1 MIKICFK
8 GNPEYSSYII
18 EALESLGGKNENYFG
33 GNDDDSYYMNND
45 YNIIGCSYD
54 KPVGYTEVNIETYV
68 KLTKKR
74 IELKEKVTA
83 LNEMKVLAGK
93 YFPEILPLIRKE
105 LQEQYS
111 LGIQQDIMETRFKL
125 IGK

>member
-1 MIKICFK
+1 MINICFK
-8 GNPEYSSYII
+8 GSQEYSSSII
-18 EALESLGGKNENYFG
+18 DVLESLGGINELSLKCESDLYYHNING
-33 GNDDDSYYMNND
+33 IIDWSYT
-45 YNIIGCSYD
+45 
-54 KPVGYTEVNIETYV
+54 KPDGYTEVNIETYV

-83 LNEMKVLAGK
+83 LNDMKVLAGK

-111 LGIQQDIMETRFKL
+111 LGIQQDVLEKRFKL

>member
-1 MIKICFK
+1 MINVCFK
-8 GNPEYSSYII
+8 GSQEYSSSITDI
-18 EALESLGGKNENYFG
+18 LESLGGKNEKPLKCC
-33 GNDDDSYYMNND
+33 DADLYYMNND
-45 YNIIGCSYD
+45 NGIIDYSFK
-54 KPVGYTEVNIETYV
+54 KPDGYTEVNIETYV

-74 IELKEKVTA
+74 IEHKEKVTA

-111 LGIQQDIMETRFKL
+111 LGIQQDVMETRFKL

>member
-1 MIKICFK
+1 MINICFK
-8 GNPEYSSYII
+8 GSQEYSESII
-18 EALESLGGKNENYFG
+18 EVLETLGGKNEKPLKCC
-33 GNDDDSYYMNND
+33 DADLYYMNVDGIITYSD
-45 YNIIGCSYD
+45 Y
-54 KPVGYTEVNIETYV
+54 KPADFTLSNIETYV

-74 IELKEKVTA
+74 IELKEKVAA
-83 LNEMKVLAGK
+83 LNDMKVLAGK

-111 LGIQQDIMETRFKL
+111 LGIQQDVMETRFKL